1 MKNLKYFPMAI
12 ITAAFFSCIDE
23 KLPDFSECDDSWSML
38 NHETEMLGTWEWQL
52 LVCCPES
59 TEGMKKD
66 SKSYS
71 GTKITFYDDGTGK
84 KEDKSG
90 IEDFSW
96 SLKAVDTNF
105 FGIDSDPLI
114 TLIYGRLFI
123 CNDNL
128 WANDSYRDGAD
139 KYFKKIKEAQ
149 IKPK

>member
-1 MKNLKYFPMAI
+1 MIKQNFFLI
-12 ITAAFFSCIDE
+12 IILSTTFFSCMDDQ
-23 KLPDFSECDDSWSML
+23 LPDFSDCEDAGSLSHL
-38 NHETEMLGTWEWQL
+38 QTQLLGTWEWQFIM
-52 LVCCPES
+52 CCPES

-71 GTKITFYDDGTGK
+71 GTKITFYDDGTGL

-96 SLKAVDTNF
+96 SLKTVDTNF

-114 TLIYGRLFI
+114 AIFYGRLFI

-128 WANDSYRDGAD
+128 WVNDSYRDGAD

>member
-1 MKNLKYFPMAI
+1 MKKLNFFSIAI
-12 ITAAFFSCIDE
+12 ITTSFFSCMDDE
-23 KLPDFSECDDSWSML
+23 LPDFSDCKDSGSL
-38 NHETEMLGTWEWQL
+38 SHLQTELLGTWEWQFMM
-52 LVCCPES
+52 CCPES

-71 GTKITFYDDGTGK
+71 GTKITFYDDGTGI

-90 IEDFSW
+90 IEEFSW
-96 SLKAVDTNF
+96 SLKAVDTNY
-105 FGIDSDPLI
+105 FGIDSDPVLHSMF
-114 TLIYGRLFI
+114 GRLFI

-149 IKPK
+149 IRPN